1 MKIVVSHP
9 TRQHSDKLAFA
20 LNANNMLSQ
29 YFTLLPDRRALRHIP
44 AWFDKYLPRTIF
56 RNSLEPIPVERIKV
70 LLGPLLIQRIT
81 HNNPKLSIKNWGEY
95 ISWVV
100 FDKWVAS
107 KIEALVPDVVVGY
120 EMCCLETFKEAKR
133 LGIPRVLDAAACH
146 YRYVDRVMPEKLL
159 GHQNYAGQS
168 LRNRKDEEIALASQI
183 LCVSEFAAK
192 SYTDHGVP
200 KNKVI
205 LNPLGCDLSLFN
217 RASLVKTSTDV
228 NLLFIGQQSYHKG
241 FDILIKVFESLLQ
254 TCPQANLTV
263 IGPGGD
269 WAKKDR
275 PKNIRCR
282 GMLTHSEIVAELE
295 RADCLILPSR
305 CESFGLVVLEA
316 LASGTPV
323 IVSKRAGSSMAV
335 KEGHNGW
342 LFDPNIWTE
351 LHELVLKFS
360 KNIIDNRT
368 KGTVCRESVRTWHW
382 DSYKER
388 AVVILKDLIK

>member
-29 YFTLLPDRRALRHIP
+29 YFTLLPDRRALKNIP

-81 HNNPKLSIKNWGEY
+81 HSNQKASIKDWGEY

-146 YRYVDRVMPEKLL
+146 YRYVDSVIPDKQL
-159 GHQNYAGQS
+159 GHQNFAGQC

-183 LCVSEFAAK
+183 MCVSEFAAK
-192 SYTDHGVP
+192 SYIENGVP
-200 KNKVI
+200 INKVI
-205 LNPLGCDLSLFN
+205 TNPLGCDLTLFN
-217 RASLVKTSTDV
+217 RAKLEKKSNNVE
-228 NLLFIGQQSYHKG
+228 LLFIGQQSYHKG
-241 FDILIKVFESLLQ
+241 FDILIKVFENLLQ
-254 TCPQANLTV
+254 TCPQARLTV

-269 WAKKDR
+269 CVKKAV
-275 PKNIRCR
+275 PKNINFR
-282 GMLTHSEIVAELE
+282 GMMTHSEIVFELE

-305 CESFGLVVLEA
+305 CESFGLVVIEA

-323 IVSKRAGSSMAV
+323 IVSKGAGSSMAV
-335 KEGHNGW
+335 SEGQNGW
-342 LFDPNIWTE
+342 LFDPDNWNDLLE
-351 LHELVLKFS
+351 LILKFS
-360 KNIIDNRT
+360 KNIKHNRT
-368 KGTVCRESVRTWHW
+368 KSAVCRASVDSWNW
-382 DSYKER
+382 DRYKER